1 MKKKSFMV
9 LMTAIILFC
18 GCGGNDE
25 ELTPK
30 PEPKT
35 DPEPETPTTTISEE
49 IQLAD
54 QFAYDVLSDIYLWV
68 AEIRKDLP
76 KLDKKTCEDPIQMV
90 FDIRYKGDKEADKWT
105 MLTNDMAAM
114 EGSSQGIETT
124 YGFVPAIYRFS
135 NKNTYFAIIEYV
147 YKNSPAARAGMKRG
161 DIIIALNG
169 NDITA
174 SNYMDLYYSSNA
186 EFGMGVWDKAEN
198 VIKPNGERYNLKA
211 EEIYED
217 PVLLDSVYVF
227 NGKKV
232 GYLAYAAFDLLSANK
247 LIEVSKKF
255 KS

>member
-76 KLDKKTCEDPIQMV
+76 KLDKKTCEDPIQTV
-90 FDIRYKGDKEADKWT
+90 YDIRYKGDKEADKWT

-124 YGFVPAIYRFS
+124 YGFVPAIY
-135 NKNTYFAIIEYV
+135 
-147 YKNSPAARAGMKRG
+147 
-161 DIIIALNG
+161 
-169 NDITA
+169 
-174 SNYMDLYYSSNA
+174 
-186 EFGMGVWDKAEN
+186 
-198 VIKPNGERYNLKA
+198 
-211 EEIYED
+211 
-217 PVLLDSVYVF
+217 
-227 NGKKV
+227 
-232 GYLAYAAFDLLSANK
+232 
-247 LIEVSKKF
+247 KF
-255 KS
+255 FCR